1 MSFGQS
7 ELWDAAARRD
17 PHAFYARVRKAGG
30 PVAQIEP
37 ATGNRFWVVARHA
50 DVREGL
56 LHPAIGHEVHRH
68 LPEQRSRREHEP
80 TSEAE
85 RIASRQLIALDPPD
99 HTRLRRLVNT
109 AFSPRTVAR
118 LEPRIVEVVDDLLAR
133 ARTRGVIDGVADLG
147 DPVPVAVIA
156 DLVGVPEED
165 RPRFRAWSSAMISAS
180 PDYERATL
188 EFAAFID
195 ELAERRRA
203 DPEEDLLSELVALEH
218 EGDALDR
225 DELVAMV
232 QLLLIAGQE
241 TTVYVIATGLLAL
254 LTHPDQWRA
263 LREDPSLAPA
273 AVEEILRFDGP
284 VEIAPPRFTFEEL
297 ELAGG
302 TIPAFET
309 VALSILGANRDPEVF
324 SDPDVFD
331 VRRADARQHIAFG
344 HGIHFCVGAPLAR
357 LEGRIMFER
366 IAEQLPDLRLA
377 VDPTELRRTKQRL
390 AQLPLL
396 V

>member
-1 MSFGQS
+1 VSFAPS
-7 ELWDAAARRD
+7 ELWEPAARRD
-17 PHAFYARVRKAGG
+17 PHAFYARVREARR
-30 PVAQIEP
+30 PVPQVEP

-56 LHPAIGHEVHRH
+56 LHPDIGHELERH
-68 LPEQRSRREHEP
+68 LPEEPRERGWM
-80 TSEAE
+80 SEAE

-109 AFSPRTVAR
+109 AFTPRTVAR
-118 LEPRIVEVVDDLLAR
+118 LEPRIVEVVDGMLAR
-133 ARTRGVIDGVADLG
+133 ARSRGTVDGVADLG
-147 DPVPVAVIA
+147 GPLPVALIA
-156 DLVGVPEED
+156 DLVGVPEQD
-165 RPRFRAWSSAMISAS
+165 RPQFRAWSSTMISAS
-180 PDYERATL
+180 PEYDRATL
-188 EFAAFID
+188 EFAAYID
-195 ELAERRRA
+195 ELAARRRI
-203 DPEEDLLSELVALEH
+203 DPKEDLLSDLVALES

-241 TTVYVIATGLLAL
+241 TTIDLVANGLLAL
-254 LTHPDQWRA
+254 LTHPDQWQA

-284 VEIAPPRFTFEEL
+284 VEIAPPRFTFREL

-324 SDPDVFD
+324 SDPSVFD
-331 VRRADARQHIAFG
+331 LHRANARQHIAFG

-366 IAEQLPDLRLA
+366 IAAQLPDLRLA
-377 VDPTELRRTKQRL
+377 ADAAELRRTKQRL
-390 AQLPLL
+390 QELPLL